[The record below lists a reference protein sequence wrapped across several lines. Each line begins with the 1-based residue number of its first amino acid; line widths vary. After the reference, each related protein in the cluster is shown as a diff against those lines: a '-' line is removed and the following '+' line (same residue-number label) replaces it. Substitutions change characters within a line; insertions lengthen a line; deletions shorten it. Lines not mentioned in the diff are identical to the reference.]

1 MSIIEK
7 NINIGDSPLYPAN
20 EKEECHMTN
29 DKQSMTEARKRAN
42 AKHDKENFQYIT
54 FKARKGARER
64 IVEAATATGQST
76 NGFIRS
82 TLNKAVQD
90 ATGAPMEYV
99 EDEKTSLQG
108 VEKR

>member
-1 MSIIEK
+1 MPVSE
-7 NINIGDSPLYPAN
+7 
-20 EKEECHMTN
+20 
-29 DKQSMTEARKRAN
+29 KQSVSRN
-42 AKHDKENFQYIT
+42 KHDKENFQYIT